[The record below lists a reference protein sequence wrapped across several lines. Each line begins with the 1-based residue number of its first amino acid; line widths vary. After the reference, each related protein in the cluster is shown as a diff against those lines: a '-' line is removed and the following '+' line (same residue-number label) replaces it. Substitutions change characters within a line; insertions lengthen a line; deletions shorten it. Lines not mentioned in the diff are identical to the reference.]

1 MTPAPTPSAQPLR
14 IIVADDQASVREGLV
29 LLLGAQP
36 DIEVVGSA
44 PDGEQAIA
52 LVAEH
57 EPDAILMDL
66 HMPVLDG
73 IETTRRL
80 TAEYPKVAIVVLTTY
95 LDDTSVLEALRAGA
109 RSYLTKDADRK
120 DIAHALRAASDGLA
134 VFDPRVH
141 AALMNAASAQPS
153 AAASGAGAG
162 SGPSADGGS
171 GAELPDGLTQRE
183 AEILTLIAQGLT
195 NPEIAARLFLSSHT
209 IKTHINRIFSKTG
222 SRDRAAAIGY
232 AHRHGLG

>member
-1 MTPAPTPSAQPLR
+1 MTPIPTPVTRPLR
-14 IIVADDQASVREGLV
+14 IVVADDQASVREGLV
-29 LLLGAQP
+29 LLLGGLP
-36 DIEVVGSA
+36 DIEVVGAA
-44 PDGEQAIA
+44 PDGEQALD

-57 EPDAILMDL
+57 EPDAILLDL

-80 TAEYPKVAIVVLTTY
+80 TAGHPKVAIVVLTTY

-109 RSYLTKDADRK
+109 RSYLTKDADRT

-141 AALMNAASAQPS
+141 AALLNAAAAQPPVLP
-153 AAASGAGAG
+153 AAEPA
-162 SGPSADGGS
+162 
-171 GAELPDGLTQRE
+171 AELPDGLTQRE
-183 AEILTLIAQGLT
+183 AEILELVARGLT
-195 NPEIAARLFLSSHT
+195 NPEIAAQLFLSSHT